1 MKNLDAAIRQSGPTN
16 PEFEVESAARAED
29 QAGADISF
37 GLNIRNS
44 GNSDTTRVSADAVML
59 QKLKQ
64 DLRDLPDGPGM
75 DEYEDMPVEGFG
87 AALLAGYGWHEGRGI
102 GRNAKED
109 VKIVQYERRTAKE
122 GLGFIADMP
131 SVNEKEVKVGKRGR
145 GGEEREEVGRFHVGK
160 DVRIVG
166 GRDVGQKG
174 RVLEIKSGGDS
185 VLLRL
190 SGSEEEVK
198 VKINDI
204 ADLGSVE
211 EERCLRKLKELKIR
225 GSKDHRESKEKRRE
239 SNQDRDEGRR
249 SEQREAIKATPQVR
263 WLTNHIRVR
272 IISKDLKKGRLY
284 LKKGKV
290 VDVVGPYTCDI
301 SMDENG
307 ELVQGVNQELLETAL
322 PRRGGPVLVLYGKH
336 KGAFGSLL
344 EKDMEREKGVVR
356 DADTHA
362 MLNVPLEQIA
372 EYTGD
377 PALIGY

>member
-16 PEFEVESAARAED
+16 PQFEIESPDLSAD
-29 QAGADISF
+29 GAGPDISY
-37 GLNIRNS
+37 GLNLRNS
-44 GNSDTTRVSADAVML
+44 GDSDSTRVSVDAVML
-59 QKLKQ
+59 QKLRQ

-75 DEYEDMPVEGFG
+75 DDYEDMPVEGFG
-87 AALLAGYGWHEGRGI
+87 AALLAGYGWHEGKGI

-109 VKIVQYERRTAKE
+109 VKIVQYDRRTAKE

-131 SVNEKEVKVGKRGR
+131 SVNEKKEKSGKRIR
-145 GGEEREEVGRFHVGK
+145 EGEEREEVLRFHVGK
-160 DVRIVG
+160 LVRIIG
-166 GRDVGQKG
+166 GRVAGLKG

-185 VLLRL
+185 VILRL
-190 SGSEEEVK
+190 SKSHEELK
-198 VKINDI
+198 VKIHDI

-211 EERCLRKLKELKIR
+211 EERCLRKLNELKIR
-225 GSKDHRESKEKRRE
+225 GSNDHRESKENRRE
-239 SNQDRDEGRR
+239 SKRDGDQRRR
-249 SEQREAIKATPQVR
+249 SEQRETIRATPQVR

-272 IISKDLKKGRLY
+272 VISKDLKSGRLY
-284 LKKGKV
+284 LKKGEV
-290 VDVVGPYTCDI
+290 VDVVGPTACDI

-307 ELVQGVNQELLETAL
+307 ELVQGVDQDLLETAL

-336 KGAFGSLL
+336 KGVYGSLV
-344 EKDMEREKGVVR
+344 EKDMERENGVVR

-362 MLNVPLEQIA
+362 MLNVSLEQIA